1 MAEILMTVTSK
12 GQVTIPA
19 AVRRYL
25 KIKKNQKIALILESD
40 GSVRLKAPRYSSIA
54 DLSGAAGAL
63 GKKLSWPEMLAIAY
77 DDRIIRQPRRKR
89 P

>member
-25 KIKKNQKIALILESD
+25 KIKKNQKIALVLEPD
-40 GSVRLKAPRYSSIA
+40 GSVRLKTPRYSSVA
-54 DLSGAAGAL
+54 DLSGAVGTL
-63 GKKLSWPEMLAIAY
+63 GQELSWSEMLAIAY
-77 DDRIIRQPRRKR
+77 DDRVIRQSRRKR
-89 P
+89 E